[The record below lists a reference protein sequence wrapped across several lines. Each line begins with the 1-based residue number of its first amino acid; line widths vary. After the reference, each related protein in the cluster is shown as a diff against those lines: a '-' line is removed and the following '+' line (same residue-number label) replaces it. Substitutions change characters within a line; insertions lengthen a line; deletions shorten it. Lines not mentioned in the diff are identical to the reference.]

1 MIKMIFNQ
9 KFFKNDKLTKTN
21 GKNIHEQDMTNV
33 VNIK

>member
-1 MIKMIFNQ
+1 MIFNQ
-9 KFFKNDKLTKTN
+9 KIFKNDKLTKTN

>member
-9 KFFKNDKLTKTN
+9 KIFKNDKPTKTN

>member
-9 KFFKNDKLTKTN
+9 KFLKNDKLTKTN